1 MGGALVTFDRKKRI
15 IVESS
20 IGLVTTGSIIKS
32 NTTTSSKS
40 GRQKQTQK
48 NQQGMPR
55 RSCLKLILRM
65 GLVALPLTG
74 WLISPQISLADSNSL
89 EPVTTNIPSECQ
101 SGALMAE
108 SAVPGA
114 YDQICM
120 NLPLRT
126 IPLRLPN
133 QTEEIQIQQEGAGPG
148 KTGLAVWNSA
158 LLLGRVLEAIVATN
172 PNFFRDK
179 QVAELGCGTA
189 LVSIMASRLGAKSV
203 WATDGNPAAV
213 ALSESNFRRNNISYT
228 ATVSERNI
236 DENVV
241 STLQWGELQ
250 VPLEWMGKV
259 DVILGSDLTY
269 NSGSW
274 RVLAETMDTLLS
286 QNGFVLYLSL
296 GHSGF
301 NVRGEVDGFVNVAKQ
316 SGLSVK
322 ALMDLPFTLPRGVS
336 TLDAFLQ
343 DFILPS
349 EQSILS
355 FTGGAQLL
363 VIGRK

>member
-1 MGGALVTFDRKKRI
+1 
-15 IVESS
+15 
-20 IGLVTTGSIIKS
+20 
-32 NTTTSSKS
+32 
-40 GRQKQTQK
+40 
-48 NQQGMPR
+48 
-55 RSCLKLILRM
+55 
-65 GLVALPLTG
+65 
-74 WLISPQISLADSNSL
+74 
-89 EPVTTNIPSECQ
+89 
-101 SGALMAE
+101 
-108 SAVPGA
+108 
-114 YDQICM
+114 
-120 NLPLRT
+120 
-126 IPLRLPN
+126 
-133 QTEEIQIQQEGAGPG
+133 
-148 KTGLAVWNSA
+148 
-158 LLLGRVLEAIVATN
+158 
-172 PNFFRDK
+172 
-179 QVAELGCGTA
+179 
-189 LVSIMASRLGAKSV
+189 
-203 WATDGNPAAV
+203 
-213 ALSESNFRRNNISYT
+213 
-228 ATVSERNI
+228 
-236 DENVV
+236 
-241 STLQWGELQ
+241 
-250 VPLEWMGKV
+250 MGKV